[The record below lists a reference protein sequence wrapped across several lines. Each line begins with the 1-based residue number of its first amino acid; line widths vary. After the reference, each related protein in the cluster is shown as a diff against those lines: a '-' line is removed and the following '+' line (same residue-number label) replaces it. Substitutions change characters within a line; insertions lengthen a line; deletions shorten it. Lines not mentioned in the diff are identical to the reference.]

1 MPRALIPTWLRRGF
15 EAALVAAV
23 VAIASLA
30 GDRLGTGGGPYT
42 LPAGL
47 TGALLLAPAVFAL
60 GVLPAAYPIAMAP
73 TRADALLGAAAGW
86 LLAVDFTILLT
97 GGQVTLERAGLTL
110 PTGVVVGTMSLLGLL
125 SGIVASQL
133 AVPFGF
139 GRRAGAV
146 AALGSAIGAFIALAL
161 AGLVA

>member
-30 GDRLGTGGGPYT
+30 GDRLGAGGGPYT
-42 LPAGL
+42 LPDGL
-47 TGALLLAPAVFAL
+47 AGALLLAPAVFAI
-60 GVLPAAYPIAMAP
+60 GVVPAAYPIAMAP

-86 LLAVDFTILLT
+86 LLAVDFTLLFT
-97 GGQVTLERAGLTL
+97 GGQLALEGAGVTL
-110 PTGVVVGTMSLLGLL
+110 PTGIVVGTLALLALIAGV
-125 SGIVASQL
+125 IASQL

-146 AALGSAIGAFIALAL
+146 AALGSAIGALVALAL